1 MQRPI
6 LILAALALM
15 TTALQADVLLVKRSS
30 EAQGGA
36 YPKRGASKAQIAA
49 QYGAPSTKH
58 APVGKPPITRWD
70 YPAFSVYFE
79 HDHVIDSVLKKGS
92 ESEMGVKPVVQP
104 KQ

>member
-1 MQRPI
+1 MHRPI
-6 LILAALALM
+6 FILAALALM
-15 TTALQADVLLVKRSS
+15 TTPLHADTLLVKRSS
-30 EAQGGA
+30 EAQGA

-79 HDHVIDSVLKKGS
+79 YDHVIDSVVKKGS
-92 ESEMGVKPVVQP
+92 DSEMGVKPVAQP

>member
-1 MQRPI
+1 MHRPI
-6 LILAALALM
+6 FILAALALM
-15 TTALQADVLLVKRSS
+15 TIPLHADTLLVKRSS

-79 HDHVIDSVLKKGS
+79 YDHVIDSVVKKGS
-92 ESEMGVKPVVQP
+92 DSEMGVKPVAQP